1 MATIIYSTGNGYN
14 CHCCRRT
21 TTEYLDFV
29 DVEDAIH
36 QCIEIAKYADWDF
49 SIDAIKGWDN
59 DEQDEWALEK
69 LIEGKIAEAEKVHK
83 NQKEID
89 SLNRQ
94 IREID
99 GWFNSLED
107 EKVRKADVRKKLSTK
122 LAELG
127 G

>member
-21 TTEYLDFV
+21 VTEYLDFE
-29 DVEDAIH
+29 DVEDAIQ
-36 QCIEIAKYADWDF
+36 QCIYVAKGADWDF

-59 DEQDEWALEK
+59 DERDNYDLEK
-69 LIEGKIAEAEKVHK
+69 LIMEKINAAEKMHD

-107 EKVRKADVRKKLSTK
+107 EKVRKADVRKTLYAK